1 MNYEIGF
8 SPEEIAIMRQS
19 LDIIQ
24 ISGKSARVIAGL
36 QDKLDEAIMNIQFTI
51 ETEEA
56 KKQEPPTAQDI
67 KQHARFQIQQTEP
80 IPSGRKIDVIIPR
93 YKGPGRP
100 PGNFPGFDDAE
111 KDDSQVD
118 ITIERDE
125 DKTASVFNY
134 RKLIK

>member
-51 ETEEA
+51 EAEEA
-56 KKQEPPTAQDI
+56 KKQEELQ
-67 KQHARFQIQQTEP
+67 KL
-80 IPSGRKIDVIIPR
+80 V
-93 YKGPGRP
+93 
-100 PGNFPGFDDAE
+100 E
-111 KDDSQVD
+111 KNTTS
-118 ITIERDE
+118 
-125 DKTASVFNY
+125 
-134 RKLIK
+134 KLKS

>member
-51 ETEEA
+51 EAEEA
-56 KKQEPPTAQDI
+56 KKQEELQ
-67 KQHARFQIQQTEP
+67 KL
-80 IPSGRKIDVIIPR
+80 V
-93 YKGPGRP
+93 
-100 PGNFPGFDDAE
+100 E
-111 KDDSQVD
+111 KNTTS
-118 ITIERDE
+118 
-125 DKTASVFNY
+125 KS
-134 RKLIK
+134 KP

>member
-19 LDIIQ
+19 LDVIQ

-56 KKQEPPTAQDI
+56 KKQEELQ
-67 KQHARFQIQQTEP
+67 KL
-80 IPSGRKIDVIIPR
+80 V
-93 YKGPGRP
+93 
-100 PGNFPGFDDAE
+100 E
-111 KDDSQVD
+111 KNTTS
-118 ITIERDE
+118 
-125 DKTASVFNY
+125 KS
-134 RKLIK
+134 KS

>member
-56 KKQEPPTAQDI
+56 KKQEELQ
-67 KQHARFQIQQTEP
+67 KL
-80 IPSGRKIDVIIPR
+80 V
-93 YKGPGRP
+93 
-100 PGNFPGFDDAE
+100 E
-111 KDDSQVD
+111 KNTTS
-118 ITIERDE
+118 
-125 DKTASVFNY
+125 KS
-134 RKLIK
+134 KS

>member
-56 KKQEPPTAQDI
+56 KKQEELQ
-67 KQHARFQIQQTEP
+67 KL
-80 IPSGRKIDVIIPR
+80 V
-93 YKGPGRP
+93 
-100 PGNFPGFDDAE
+100 E
-111 KDDSQVD
+111 KNTTS
-118 ITIERDE
+118 
-125 DKTASVFNY
+125 
-134 RKLIK
+134 KLKS

>member
-36 QDKLDEAIMNIQFTI
+36 QDKLDEAIMNIQFTV

-56 KKQEPPTAQDI
+56 KKQEDLQ
-67 KQHARFQIQQTEP
+67 KL
-80 IPSGRKIDVIIPR
+80 V
-93 YKGPGRP
+93 
-100 PGNFPGFDDAE
+100 E
-111 KDDSQVD
+111 KNTTS
-118 ITIERDE
+118 
-125 DKTASVFNY
+125 
-134 RKLIK
+134 KLKS